1 MPWNTNIWSNTI
13 TEEQL
18 DIAIQTE
25 QTAQS
30 KEVLRERIQQEYDTI
45 LQEVNTL
52 SAELETITASSNAD
66 GDVIS
71 RKQAELQ
78 VKLTEKAEKEA
89 ERNTVVAEAQQAI
102 AAAVRHSSLLNSCN
116 FANDDVCDELI
127 CAPNTDTDD
136 CNGIE
141 VPSDETLILSS
152 FGSIEDMYS
161 DVSGDKVYTM
171 FDILNKITKNVLSE
185 KCDSKCSSSDIDIIS
200 DILSPVF
207 KDRSKSME
215 FIGLGIEMAS
225 NVDNAG
231 DYFNVKSYEDIKNEL
246 IELNGSCEECIINN
260 TNLNERT
267 CENIFGVNSDF
278 HFINDYNN
286 NKDLKYNCPSK
297 FKDKSK
303 LDEIKCS
310 SDKDC
315 NKTDCCDKKVSGT
328 SSSLIFGGGTSFL
341 FSFCCCICIVVFL
354 FVALR
359 FWLINKSLEGMGMK
373 STKQKISAVAFH
385 KMI

>member
-116 FANDDVCDELI
+116 FANDDVCDE
-127 CAPNTDTDD
+127 
-136 CNGIE
+136 
-141 VPSDETLILSS
+141 
-152 FGSIEDMYS
+152 FG
-161 DVSGDKVYTM
+161 
-171 FDILNKITKNVLSE
+171 KI
-185 KCDSKCSSSDIDIIS
+185 
-200 DILSPVF
+200 
-207 KDRSKSME
+207 M
-215 FIGLGIEMAS
+215 
-225 NVDNAG
+225 
-231 DYFNVKSYEDIKNEL
+231 
-246 IELNGSCEECIINN
+246 
-260 TNLNERT
+260 
-267 CENIFGVNSDF
+267 
-278 HFINDYNN
+278 
-286 NKDLKYNCPSK
+286 K
-297 FKDKSK
+297 FRH
-303 LDEIKCS
+303 LA
-310 SDKDC
+310 
-315 NKTDCCDKKVSGT
+315 N
-328 SSSLIFGGGTSFL
+328 
-341 FSFCCCICIVVFL
+341 
-354 FVALR
+354 
-359 FWLINKSLEGMGMK
+359 
-373 STKQKISAVAFH
+373 
-385 KMI
+385 